1 PKGIWMTPTD
11 RLEQTTGQL
20 DAIAWKF
27 LRSEFT
33 GQIYSDWPIDR
44 RLDAYLL
51 HYGPTELINDGSAY
65 NALLERVMA
74 NIGPALR
81 NGVLPSPKNWEP
93 PASHHQPRTPSGDL
107 IDNPRCRARRGRRLG
122 THPATGSIGGDS
134 RRPDPCATHQPEC
147 RRPHRSR
154 VFAT

>member
-1 PKGIWMTPTD
+1 MKTLQLPKGRVMTPTYREELD
-11 RLEQTTGQL
+11 RDELEI
-20 DAIAWKF
+20 IAWRF

-81 NGVLPSPKNWEP
+81 NGVLPP
-93 PASHHQPRTPSGDL
+93 P
-107 IDNPRCRARRGRRLG
+107 NN
-122 THPATGSIGGDS
+122 
-134 RRPDPCATHQPEC
+134 
-147 RRPHRSR
+147 
-154 VFAT
+154 